1 MIEFIK
7 GELAAL
13 EADKA
18 VVEVGGV
25 GIWCL
30 YVGTGPGECFP
41 SPVIP

>member
-25 GIWCL
+25 GFGVYMSGQAL
-30 YVGTGPGECFP
+30 GNA
-41 SPVIP
+41 SPARAVP